1 MCLTNSIE
9 DVLKSGKSSNCSN
22 IKISSSIK
30 SRLVAIKDEKQQSQK
45 KSIQK
50 LKEKICKIEH
60 KAFVKCVE
68 WARTCD
74 RVDLSST
81 GVM

>member
-1 MCLTNSIE
+1 MTNSIE
-9 DVLKSGKSSNCSN
+9 DVLKSGEFSNCSN
-22 IKISSSIK
+22 IQISPSIK
-30 SRLVAIKDEKQQSQK
+30 SRLVAIKDEKQQSQTK
-45 KSIQK
+45 RIKK

-74 RVDLSST
+74 PVDLSGT